1 MAKPI
6 KETPVLNG
14 VDAKNFIHKKAQN
27 ELDKTSLLERER
39 IKVNYSRLNALAK
52 FK

>member
-27 ELDKTSLLERER
+27 ESMRTASPERER
-39 IKVNYSRLNALAK
+39 IKANYLRLNALAK